1 MHIIFSKMSKSYN
14 ERKTDLSFYTIT
26 YIVLNR
32 FVNMNTNITS
42 LGLSIDGGYYCKIN
56 DGLYKVGYRLNLEK
70 LSRYIRDCI
79 ADKFGLDVSQC
90 LITESHFFRGRFRM
104 PDAKKKNRLEGDR
117 AFEDTLIEND
127 VVFHYKH
134 IAEMENGSIKEKGI
148 DVWFALETYELAV
161 YRDFD
166 FVVLITG
173 DADHEM
179 LARKIKAL
187 KKQVVLVT
195 WNMAE
200 KDSTS
205 PALKE
210 EVTMHIDLDEIA
222 KEDASLLGKICDSIQ

>member
-1 MHIIFSKMSKSYN
+1 MK
-14 ERKTDLSFYTIT
+14 
-26 YIVLNR
+26 
-32 FVNMNTNITS
+32 NTELIS

-56 DGLYKVGYRLNLEK
+56 DGLYKFGYRLNLEK
-70 LSRYIRDCI
+70 LSNYIRNSI
-79 ADKFGLDVSQC
+79 AEKFGLEVSQC

-104 PDAKKKNRLEGDR
+104 SDAKRKNRLEADR
-117 AFEDTLIEND
+117 LFEDTLIEND

-148 DVWFALETYELAV
+148 DVWFALETYEMAM
-161 YRDFD
+161 YHDFD

-210 EVTMHIDLDEIA
+210 EVTMHIDLDEEA
-222 KEDASLLGKICDSIQ
+222 KEDASILEKLCDPIKR

>member
-1 MHIIFSKMSKSYN
+1 M
-14 ERKTDLSFYTIT
+14 KT
-26 YIVLNR
+26 LN
-32 FVNMNTNITS
+32 IAS
-42 LGLSIDGGYYCKIN
+42 IGLSIDGGYYCKIN
-56 DGLYKVGYRLNLEK
+56 DGLYKVGYRLNLRK
-70 LSRYIRDCI
+70 LTDYIRGCI
-79 ADKFGLDVSQC
+79 AEKFGLETSQC
-90 LITESHFFRGRFRM
+90 LVTESHFFRGRFRM
-104 PDAKKKNRLEGDR
+104 PDAKKKGRLEGDR
-117 AFEDTLIEND
+117 AFEDSLIEND

-148 DVWFALETYELAV
+148 DVWFALETYELAT

-187 KKQVVLVT
+187 KKQVILVT

-205 PALKE
+205 PALKD
-210 EVTMHIDLDEIA
+210 EVTMHIDLDNIA
-222 KEDASLLGKICDSIQ
+222 KEDASLLGRICDSL

>member
-1 MHIIFSKMSKSYN
+1 MS
-14 ERKTDLSFYTIT
+14 
-26 YIVLNR
+26 
-32 FVNMNTNITS
+32 
-42 LGLSIDGGYYCKIN
+42 
-56 DGLYKVGYRLNLEK
+56 
-70 LSRYIRDCI
+70 
-79 ADKFGLDVSQC
+79 
-90 LITESHFFRGRFRM
+90 
-104 PDAKKKNRLEGDR
+104 DAKKAKRLESDR

-166 FVVLITG
+166 FVILITG

-222 KEDASLLGKICDSIQ
+222 KEDVSLLEKICDSIQR

>member
-1 MHIIFSKMSKSYN
+1 MS
-14 ERKTDLSFYTIT
+14 
-26 YIVLNR
+26 
-32 FVNMNTNITS
+32 
-42 LGLSIDGGYYCKIN
+42 
-56 DGLYKVGYRLNLEK
+56 
-70 LSRYIRDCI
+70 
-79 ADKFGLDVSQC
+79 
-90 LITESHFFRGRFRM
+90 
-104 PDAKKKNRLEGDR
+104 DAKKAKRLESDR

-166 FVVLITG
+166 FVILITG

-195 WNMAE
+195 WNME
-200 KDSTS
+200 ERDSTS

-210 EVTMHIDLDEIA
+210 EVTMHIDLDRIA
-222 KEDASLLGKICDSIQ
+222 KEDVSLLDRICDAIK

>member
-1 MHIIFSKMSKSYN
+1 MS
-14 ERKTDLSFYTIT
+14 
-26 YIVLNR
+26 
-32 FVNMNTNITS
+32 TNITS
-42 LGLSIDGGYYCKIN
+42 IGLSIDGGYYCKIN
-56 DGLYKVGYRLNLEK
+56 SGLFEIGYRLNLAK
-70 LSRYIRDCI
+70 LSKYIRECI
-79 ADKFGLDVSQC
+79 AVRFGLDSSQC

-134 IAEMENGSIKEKGI
+134 ITEMENGSIKEKGI

-179 LARKIKAL
+179 LARKIKSL

-195 WNMAE
+195 WNMAA

-222 KEDASLLGKICDSIQ
+222 KEDAYLLGKICDPIN

>member
-1 MHIIFSKMSKSYN
+1 M
-14 ERKTDLSFYTIT
+14 R
-26 YIVLNR
+26 
-32 FVNMNTNITS
+32 TNITS
-42 LGLSIDGGYYCKIN
+42 IGLSIDGGYYCKIN

-70 LSRYIRDCI
+70 LSRYIRECI
-79 ADKFGLDVSQC
+79 ADKFGLDASQC

-104 PDAKKKNRLEGDR
+104 HDARKKNKLESDR

-134 IAEMENGSIKEKGI
+134 IAELEDGSIKEKGI
-148 DVWFALETYELAV
+148 DVWFALETYELAM

-195 WNMAE
+195 WNVTD
-200 KDSTS
+200 KQSTS

-222 KEDASLLGKICDSIQ
+222 LEDASLLGAICDSVSREEIHQ

>member
-1 MHIIFSKMSKSYN
+1 
-14 ERKTDLSFYTIT
+14 
-26 YIVLNR
+26 
-32 FVNMNTNITS
+32 MNTNITS

-56 DGLYKVGYRLNLEK
+56 DGLHKIGYRLNLAK
-70 LSRYIRDCI
+70 LSRYIRECI
-79 ADKFGLDVSQC
+79 ADRFGLEASQC

-104 PDAKKKNRLEGDR
+104 PDAKKAKRLESDR

-166 FVVLITG
+166 FVILITG

-195 WNMAE
+195 WNME
-200 KDSTS
+200 ENDSTS

-210 EVTMHIDLDEIA
+210 EVTMHIDLDEIS
-222 KEDASLLGKICDSIQ
+222 KEDKNLLDKICDTIKVKRAA

>member
-1 MHIIFSKMSKSYN
+1 
-14 ERKTDLSFYTIT
+14 
-26 YIVLNR
+26 
-32 FVNMNTNITS
+32 MNTNITS
-42 LGLSIDGGYYCKIN
+42 IGLSIDGGYFCKIN

-70 LSRYIRDCI
+70 LSKYIRECI
-79 ADKFGLDVSQC
+79 ASKFGLDVSQC

-104 PDAKKKNRLEGDR
+104 PDAKKKNHLEGDR

-134 IAEMENGSIKEKGI
+134 IKEMENGSIKEKGI
-148 DVWFALETYELAV
+148 DVWFALETYELAM

-200 KDSTS
+200 RDSTS

-210 EVTMHIDLDEIA
+210 EVTMHIDLDEVA
-222 KEDASLLGKICDSIQ
+222 KEDVSLLGKICDSLQ

>member
-1 MHIIFSKMSKSYN
+1 MP
-14 ERKTDLSFYTIT
+14 TQ
-26 YIVLNR
+26 
-32 FVNMNTNITS
+32 ITS

-56 DGLYKVGYRLNLEK
+56 DGLYKVGYRLNLQK
-70 LSRYIRDCI
+70 LSKYIRECI
-79 ADKFGLDVSQC
+79 ADKFGLDASQC

-104 PDAKKKNRLEGDR
+104 PDAKKKNRLEGER
-117 AFEDTLIEND
+117 ALEDILIDND

-134 IAEMENGSIKEKGI
+134 IKEMEDGSIKEKGI
-148 DVWFALETYELAV
+148 DVWFALETYELAM

-187 KKQVVLVT
+187 KKQVVLLT
-195 WNMAE
+195 WDVDRQA
-200 KDSTS
+200 TS

-222 KEDASLLGKICDSIQ
+222 KEDASLLGKICDNIQ

>member
-1 MHIIFSKMSKSYN
+1 MNQS
-14 ERKTDLSFYTIT
+14 
-26 YIVLNR
+26 
-32 FVNMNTNITS
+32 VNMNTNITS

-56 DGLYKVGYRLNLEK
+56 DGLYKVGYRLNLAK
-70 LSRYIRDCI
+70 LSKYIRECI
-79 ADKFGLDVSQC
+79 ADKFGLDASLC

-104 PDAKKKNRLEGDR
+104 TDAKKAKRLESDR

-134 IAEMENGSIKEKGI
+134 IAEMEDGSIKEKGI
-148 DVWFALETYELAV
+148 DVWFALETYELAM

-187 KKQVVLVT
+187 KKQVVLLT
-195 WNMAE
+195 WDVDRQA
-200 KDSTS
+200 TS

-222 KEDASLLGKICDSIQ
+222 KEDASLLGKICDIIQ

>member
-1 MHIIFSKMSKSYN
+1 
-14 ERKTDLSFYTIT
+14 
-26 YIVLNR
+26 
-32 FVNMNTNITS
+32 MNTNITA

-56 DGLYKVGYRLNLEK
+56 DGLYKVGYRLNLAK
-70 LSRYIRDCI
+70 LSKYIRECI
-79 ADKFGLDVSQC
+79 ADKFGLDASQC
-90 LITESHFFRGRFRM
+90 LITESHFFRGRFWM
-104 PDAKKKNRLEGDR
+104 AEAKKKNRLEGDR

-134 IAEMENGSIKEKGI
+134 IAEMENGAIKEKGI

-222 KEDASLLGKICDSIQ
+222 KEDASLLGRICDAIN

>member
-1 MHIIFSKMSKSYN
+1 MK
-14 ERKTDLSFYTIT
+14 
-26 YIVLNR
+26 
-32 FVNMNTNITS
+32 NTELIS

-56 DGLYKVGYRLNLEK
+56 DGLYKAGYRLNLAK
-70 LSRYIRDCI
+70 LSKYIRECV
-79 ADKFGLDVSQC
+79 ADRFGLDASQC

-104 PDAKKKNRLEGDR
+104 PDAKRKNKLEGDR

-148 DVWFALETYELAV
+148 DVWFALETYELAI

-200 KDSTS
+200 RDSTS

-222 KEDASLLGKICDSIQ
+222 KENKDLLGEICDSI

>member
-1 MHIIFSKMSKSYN
+1 
-14 ERKTDLSFYTIT
+14 
-26 YIVLNR
+26 
-32 FVNMNTNITS
+32 MNTNITS

-56 DGLYKVGYRLNLEK
+56 DGLYKVGYRLNLQK
-70 LSRYIRDCI
+70 LSKYIRECI
-79 ADKFGLDVSQC
+79 ADKFGLDASQC

-104 PDAKKKNRLEGDR
+104 PDAKKKNRLEGER
-117 AFEDTLIEND
+117 ALEDILIDND

-134 IAEMENGSIKEKGI
+134 IKEMEDGSIKEKGI
-148 DVWFALETYELAV
+148 DVWFALETYELAM

-179 LARKIKAL
+179 LVRKIKAL
-187 KKQVVLVT
+187 KKQVVLLT
-195 WNMAE
+195 WDVDRQA
-200 KDSTS
+200 TS

-222 KEDASLLGKICDSIQ
+222 KEDASLLGKICDNIQ

>member
-1 MHIIFSKMSKSYN
+1 
-14 ERKTDLSFYTIT
+14 
-26 YIVLNR
+26 
-32 FVNMNTNITS
+32 MNTTNITS

-56 DGLYKVGYRLNLEK
+56 DGLYKVGYRLNLQK
-70 LSRYIRDCI
+70 LSKYIRECI
-79 ADKFGLDVSQC
+79 ADKFGLDASQC

-148 DVWFALETYELAV
+148 DVWFALETYEMAV

-222 KEDASLLGKICDSIQ
+222 KEDASLLGKVCDCIQ

>member
-1 MHIIFSKMSKSYN
+1 
-14 ERKTDLSFYTIT
+14 
-26 YIVLNR
+26 
-32 FVNMNTNITS
+32 
-42 LGLSIDGGYYCKIN
+42 
-56 DGLYKVGYRLNLEK
+56 
-70 LSRYIRDCI
+70 
-79 ADKFGLDVSQC
+79 
-90 LITESHFFRGRFRM
+90 M

-134 IAEMENGSIKEKGI
+134 ITEMENGSIKGKGI

-179 LARKIKAL
+179 LARKIKSL

-195 WNMAE
+195 WNMAA

-222 KEDASLLGKICDSIQ
+222 KEDAYLLGKICDPIN